1 MDNIKTSAIK
11 WVTTT
16 KLLSLPRRYIGRI
29 AMYCTAA
36 IRIHSFYSNPANA
49 HALNILK
56 KVKKETEMLL
66 NDFEAN
72 QIYMAVKKTEK
83 IEGDI
88 AEVGVYKGGS
98 AKLMCETTKKKSIHL
113 FDTFEGLPD
122 VSDTDSQKQFKKGEY
137 IATLDYVKNCL
148 KKYARVYFYKGFFPA
163 TSTPVKNKKF
173 SFVHLDVDIY
183 ESTLSCLTFFYPR
196 MSRGGIL
203 ISHDYPGSKGVKRAF
218 DEFFKDKPEIII
230 EVPVC
235 DQCLIVK
242 L

>member
-1 MDNIKTSAIK
+1 MKNVKTMFIR
-11 WVTTT
+11 WITTAEI
-16 KLLSLPRRYIGRI
+16 LSIPRRYAGRI
-29 AMYCTAA
+29 AMYGIAGK
-36 IRIHSFYSNPANA
+36 RIHSFYSNPTST
-49 HALNILK
+49 HALDVFK

-66 NDFEAN
+66 NDFEAY

-98 AKLMCETTKKKSIHL
+98 AKLICETTKKKPVHL

-122 VSDTDSQKQFKKGEY
+122 LCEADSRKQFQKGDFFVRFESVKK
-137 IATLDYVKNCL
+137 CL
-148 KKYARVYFYKGFFPA
+148 KNYPNVHFYKGFFPE
-163 TSTPVKNKKF
+163 TSAPVKNKTF
-173 SFVHLDVDIY
+173 SFIHLDVDIY
-183 ESTLSCLTFFYPR
+183 ESTLSCLKFFYPR
-196 MSRGGIL
+196 INRGGMI